1 MPEIK
6 INDLLIKYHNN
17 STDMGVITEIFSEDP
32 YKFLSIPDNALIID
46 IGAHIGTFSLRC
58 AKEKNCLVYAYEPCE
73 ENYKLLCENI
83 HNNSL
88 SDKISAFR
96 MAVSNKIGMR
106 EFYVD
111 AYHYSGSSFY
121 LKYFSD
127 KKTFGR
133 PFHAEMVKC
142 TTPKQIFDDNKITHC
157 NVLKIDCELEEKN
170 ILLDPETSEILE
182 KVDVIIVEFHCL
194 PYGKSIAEHLR
205 NRGFSIHCNNQF
217 LFEGGIIRAT
227 KGDII

>member
-6 INDLLIKYHNN
+6 INNMLIKYHDN
-17 STDMGVITEIFSEDP
+17 STDMGVITEIFHEDP
-32 YKFLSIPDNALIID
+32 YRLLNIPDNAVIVD

-58 AKEKNCLVYAYEPCE
+58 AKEKNCMVFAYEPCE

-88 SDKISAFR
+88 GDRISAFR
-96 MAVSNKIGMR
+96 IAVSNKIGMR

-111 AYHYSGSSFY
+111 TYHYSGSSFY
-121 LKYFSD
+121 LKYFYD
-127 KKTFGR
+127 KKTLDR

-142 TTPKQIFDDNKITHC
+142 TTLKQIFDDNKIIHC

-170 ILLDPETSEILE
+170 ILLDPETSKIVEN
-182 KVDVIIVEFHCL
+182 VDTIIVEFHCL
-194 PYGKSIAEHLR
+194 LYGKSIAEYLK
-205 NRGFSIHCNNQF
+205 NRGFSIYCNNQF
-217 LFEGGIIRAT
+217 LFEGGIIHAVR
-227 KGDII
+227 DRI